1 MKLSDHTQKISRAYG
16 ALLHEYSIV
25 VEQPPTAFGY
35 THRHPNHVLPREK
48 PHPLLTSLAVTYPP
62 SATFTHVQNQECFIL
77 AAAFQA
83 TFQDA
88 PHPITPDQV
97 PIIID
102 SGASITI
109 SPCHLDFMNGIKPV
123 QPA

>member
-1 MKLSDHTQKISRAYG
+1 MVPCYMNILSWLNN
-16 ALLHEYSIV
+16 LLQHLDTLIDI
-25 VEQPPTAFGY
+25 PTMSY
-35 THRHPNHVLPREK
+35 PREK